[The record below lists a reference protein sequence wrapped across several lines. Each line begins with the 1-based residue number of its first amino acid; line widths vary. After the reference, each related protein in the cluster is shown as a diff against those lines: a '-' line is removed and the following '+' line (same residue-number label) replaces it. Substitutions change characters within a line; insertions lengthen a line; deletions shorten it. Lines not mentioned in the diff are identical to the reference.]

1 MLQREQRQVLLE
13 LELTSTARAHAFA
26 PVVTRST
33 PTSTA
38 PSGDESPATYWRAR
52 FVAAHDEHEA
62 SELVKRARD
71 ELRAIRRRSF
81 PATAYDTADEL
92 AERVVSDGESV
103 DALSVAIALRCTPTF
118 VRRARIIDGRD
129 PEYGRV
135 VDAEL
140 SARSL
145 RDAGLSLRQ
154 VSAVLGVP
162 RSTLHERLA
171 RAA

>member
-1 MLQREQRQVLLE
+1 MLD

-26 PVVTRST
+26 PVVTVST
-33 PTSTA
+33 PTSSA
-38 PSGDESPATYWRAR
+38 PSGDESPAAYWRAR
-52 FVAAHDEHEA
+52 FARAADEREA
-62 SELVKRARD
+62 SELVKQARE
-71 ELRAIRRRSF
+71 ELRRIRRRSF
-81 PATAYDTADEL
+81 PAIAYDTADEL
-92 AERVVSDGESV
+92 GDLVVRDGEGV
-103 DALSVAIALRCTPTF
+103 DALGVAIALRCTPTF
-118 VRRARIIDGRD
+118 VRRQRIVRGRD

-135 VDAEL
+135 VDVEL

-145 RDAGLSLRQ
+145 RDAGLSIRQ